1 MGRAPGWSNVQKNL
15 MLKKEAGDDLR
26 GARIFSQ
33 QERALNEKEG
43 KNGKREE
50 GGGDVLVIK
59 SKCLKKLQE

>member
-1 MGRAPGWSNVQKNL
+1 